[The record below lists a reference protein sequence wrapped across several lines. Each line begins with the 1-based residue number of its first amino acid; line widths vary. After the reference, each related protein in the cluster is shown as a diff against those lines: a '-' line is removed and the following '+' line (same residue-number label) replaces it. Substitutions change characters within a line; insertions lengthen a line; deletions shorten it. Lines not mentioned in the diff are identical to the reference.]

1 MLNLNTSH
9 PFVTFELAT
18 FINMQFP
25 FLVRI
30 LQKQK
35 GGKQNDDGD
44 EEEKKEKETKRKKR
58 RRIKTSRSSSR
69 KKSKGKKRKQAK
81 ADEEDKRNRFGAAD
95 NFRASGSSTSAFSS
109 VAVVSTGFGAGSVS
123 IIEGLALHGV

>member
-35 GGKQNDDGD
+35 GGKQNDDVD
-44 EEEKKEKETKRKKR
+44 KEERRKKKQKEK
-58 RRIKTSRSSSR
+58 
-69 KKSKGKKRKQAK
+69 
-81 ADEEDKRNRFGAAD
+81 N
-95 NFRASGSSTSAFSS
+95 
-109 VAVVSTGFGAGSVS
+109 
-123 IIEGLALHGV
+123 EGG